1 MTRHEHC
8 TFGHAAARIN
18 TAITRGLVGIS
29 LLTGWHCQ
37 FSSAAESSQ
46 PVAAVK
52 VAKESLAQEVTFDA
66 ELRPYEEVELHAKVT
81 GYLQAL
87 KVEVGDRVTA
97 GQLIGVL
104 EVPELQS
111 DLEHAVAAEGRNQAA
126 AEEAHLAFTRLESA
140 AKAQPGLVAPQ
151 DLDAARARDRSAAAA
166 LSAAQAD
173 VRKFRTLLEY
183 TRITAPFAGVVT
195 KRHANAGALIQ
206 AGTSSGAMPLVR
218 LSQNDK
224 LRVVFPVSLSFVTRI
239 REGSSVEILV
249 PSLGK
254 TFPGTVARFT
264 RRVETSTRTME
275 VEVDLPNPD
284 LSLVPGV
291 YATVILKLDRKE
303 NALVIPIE
311 AVTREKHG
319 ASVLVVAGGNKLEER
334 NVTLGEETPTK
345 LEVLS
350 GLSEGEVVML
360 GSRSQVRPGQIVEP
374 KLMQPPRLN

>member
-1 MTRHEHC
+1 MTRHKHC
-8 TFGHAAARIN
+8 TFDRAAARIN
-18 TAITRGLVGIS
+18 TAVTRGLVGIA

-46 PVAAVK
+46 PVAVVK

-66 ELRPYEEVELHAKVT
+66 ELRPYEEIELHAKVT

-111 DLEHAVAAEGRNQAA
+111 DLEHAMAAEGRNQAA

-275 VEVDLPNPD
+275 VEVDLANPD

-350 GLSEGEVVML
+350 GLSEGAGNFAGVP
-360 GSRSQVRPGQIVEP
+360 SQTGVF
-374 KLMQPPRLN
+374 LDCW